1 MRTGWLAH
9 CENISA
15 FTMHVRKV
23 HFMLFQATAIES
35 FEATRSELRSID
47 EDHLHLHAFDME
59 VIGLNLKS
67 MNLLQLCLDERARIE
82 GTGRAEVHDSHF
94 SSGAGGDDELF

>member
-1 MRTGWLAH
+1 
-9 CENISA
+9 
-15 FTMHVRKV
+15 MHVRKV

-59 VIGLNLKS
+59 VIGLNLQS
-67 MNLLQLCLDERARIE
+67 MNLLQLCLNERAGIE
-82 GTGRAEVHDSHF
+82 GTGRAVVHDSHF
-94 SSGAGGDDELF
+94 SSGAGCGLDLF